1 MLFRSITQ
9 MRDLIRSL
17 GGEHT
22 VILSSHIL
30 SEVSAVCD
38 HILILSKGKLAASD
52 TPENLTR
59 RMGRTNVYDLL
70 VDGEPDHVS
79 GLLGQ
84 VEGLLVLET
93 GQDASGLAAVHLE
106 TGGDMDPRVQVF
118 RVLAK
123 ADCPIMELTCRT
135 VSLEDVFLEVTG
147 EE

>member
-1 MLFRSITQ
+1 M
-9 MRDLIRSL
+9 
-17 GGEHT
+17 
-22 VILSSHIL
+22 
-30 SEVSAVCD
+30 CD

-52 TPENLTR
+52 TPEHLTR

-70 VDGEPDHVS
+70 VDGQPDHI
-79 GLLGQ
+79 GCLLGQ

-106 TGGDMDPRVQVF
+106 TGGDTDPRAQVF